1 MKVVFRK
8 NIKKRELKDYFD
20 FKLILP
26 KLFQNVLQLIFFCNE
41 NCFKKKHK
49 EKRIERLTQKQK
61 KNWKIEKF
69 ISNLFCQ
76 SIFRKKE
83 RKFDRFKKFD
93 FDSLP
98 KI

>member
-1 MKVVFRK
+1 MKVVFK
-8 NIKKRELKDYFD
+8 
-20 FKLILP
+20 
-26 KLFQNVLQLIFFCNE
+26 
-41 NCFKKKHK
+41 KKKHK

-98 KI
+98 KYERQILFQLIFFCNESCF